1 MRPRRFSSIMPAALA
16 VLLATGAVVAG
27 PAGAASPR
35 SAPAGGYVSDA
46 LGIHR
51 PGLADAGGA
60 SPSGSVVPM
69 AGSGCA
75 PTTVWGTSGQVF
87 LQNGW
92 YALAIRAGSCTNG
105 TLFGYHE
112 GPFYKNQATH
122 GQFICRG
129 HLTYGY
135 GTNTW
140 YNDLWDYPH
149 GWSWAGG
156 TNQPFWDGSC

>member
-1 MRPRRFSSIMPAALA
+1 VQYRIRRFAALPF
-16 VLLATGAVVAG
+16 VVAAVTLALLNVA
-27 PAGAASPR
+27 PAGAAQS
-35 SAPAGGYVSDA
+35 SQSVTDA
-46 LGIHR
+46 LGVHSA
-51 PGLADAGGA
+51 GLADVPFAKTGVN
-60 SPSGSVVPM
+60 SPD

-75 PTTVWGTSGQVF
+75 PTTVWNTSGQVF

-92 YALAIRAGSCTNG
+92 TALAIRSGSCTNG
-105 TLFGYHE
+105 TLFGYHR
-112 GPFYKNQATH
+112 GPFYKNRATH

-140 YNDLWDYPH
+140 YDDLWDYPH

>member
-1 MRPRRFSSIMPAALA
+1 MKQTKLGSSLVIAAMSIVIVLAAVAVPAWA
-16 VLLATGAVVAG
+16 AT
-27 PAGAASPR
+27 PS
-35 SAPAGGYVSDA
+35 YVTDA

-51 PGLADAGGA
+51 AGLADAPLAPTA
-60 SPSGSVVPM
+60 STAPE

-75 PTTVWGTSGQVF
+75 PTSVWSTSGQVF

-92 YALAIRAGSCTNG
+92 TALAIRSGSCTNG
-105 TLFGYHE
+105 TLFGYHR

-129 HLTYGY
+129 HITYGY